1 MRKLRAANW
10 WNCGGRGPRAA
21 HQKPSITLSTSFD
34 VLVRQC
40 SFVRSQRGS
49 APKAI
54 T

>member
-1 MRKLRAANW
+1 MLKSRAANW
-10 WNCGGRGPRAA
+10 WNCGGRGPCAA

-34 VLVRQC
+34 VLVRHV
-40 SFVRSQRGS
+40 FVRSQRGS